1 MERNKTWEASVRVL
15 IVDDEE
21 ESRNL
26 LERLLCRLPGIEVVG
41 KAKSADEAIEQVL
54 NCQPDLIFLDVQM
67 PEKSGFHL
75 VEYLRKYLL
84 EQKVV
89 FVTAHADFAI
99 NALKVS
105 AFDYLL
111 KPVIMNELSDT
122 LLRFKAER
130 VRAWNQKKTEQI
142 QIKSGHPD
150 KIKFNTR
157 TGYILVSPND
167 VMYCKAD
174 VNYTDIYY
182 STNKRETITLNLG
195 KLEEIFTPYSFYRIS
210 RSILINKNYL
220 AKADRQKK
228 NCVLYKDGESI
239 TLEIPPCHIREL
251 ERIIELDS

>member
-89 FVTAHADFAI
+89 I
-99 NALKVS
+99 
-105 AFDYLL
+105 
-111 KPVIMNELSDT
+111 
-122 LLRFKAER
+122 LRLM
-130 VRAWNQKKTEQI
+130 
-142 QIKSGHPD
+142 P
-150 KIKFNTR
+150 
-157 TGYILVSPND
+157 
-167 VMYCKAD
+167 
-174 VNYTDIYY
+174 
-182 STNKRETITLNLG
+182 
-195 KLEEIFTPYSFYRIS
+195 
-210 RSILINKNYL
+210 
-220 AKADRQKK
+220 
-228 NCVLYKDGESI
+228 
-239 TLEIPPCHIREL
+239 
-251 ERIIELDS
+251 